1 MEDDA
6 PPAQRLDEGAA
17 LQQVVDAV
25 QPLVLL
31 EARHTDVVRRVDGQ
45 GNVPLGTG
53 GTERSGLSGQPHA
66 APALVLKCRQAKA
79 RRVGGDGGGVKLFD
93 CVAVG
98 QTGLPKRGVSF
109 IQLAALLIVF
119 VDQYGSN
126 LRFNSTNLFLSWF
139 VRGIR

>member
-25 QPLVLL
+25 QPLVFL

-53 GTERSGLSGQPHA
+53 GTERSGLVMGQPHA

-98 QTGLPKRGVSF
+98 QTGC
-109 IQLAALLIVF
+109 AEA
-119 VDQYGSN
+119 
-126 LRFNSTNLFLSWF
+126 
-139 VRGIR
+139 RGIIHTACRPSDSIC